1 MKTAIITTTINVPT
15 LLADYAKNVKKYKH
29 DAFFVVIGD
38 KKTPKATKPYCKKI
52 AKQFKVTI
60 EYLDIPDQLKY
71 LRKFPELNKHLVYN
85 SIQRR
90 NIGILLA
97 YEMGAEK
104 IITID
109 DDNFFISKDFIKLH
123 ALGKRNLETI
133 SSSTGWLNVCD
144 QLKEKHN
151 RRFYH
156 RGFAQEYR
164 FLDEKTKSI
173 KKNINVVVNA
183 GFWLNDPD
191 IDALTR
197 LYFPNNDI
205 TVTAYK
211 KKNDFAVAKKT
222 WTPFNSQN
230 TALARDIIP
239 AYFLSP
245 LVGRYDD
252 IWGAY
257 VVKRISDYLGDYIA
271 FGQPLVNQERNIHNY
286 WKDLA
291 KEDLGMQL
299 TTDFV
304 NLLKKI
310 KLTGKNYQDSF
321 AQLTKQLDILVK
333 KYDGTPAQQK
343 FLKDYVAGMKVWVK
357 TFKRMTQK

>member
-15 LLADYAKNVKKYKH
+15 LLADYAKNVKQYKH

-38 KKTPKATKPYCKKI
+38 KKTPEATKSYCKKI
-52 AKQFKVTI
+52 AKKFKVTI

-109 DDNFFISKDFIKLH
+109 DDNFFIAKDFIKLH
-123 ALGKRNLETI
+123 AIGKINLETI

-144 QLKEKHN
+144 QLKEKYN

-156 RGFAQEYR
+156 RGFALEYR
-164 FLDEKTKSI
+164 FLNEKTKST
-173 KKNINVVVNA
+173 KKNVNVVVNA

-211 KKNDFAVAKKT
+211 RKTNFAIAKNT

-230 TALARDIIP
+230 TALASSVIP

-257 VVKRISDYLGDYIA
+257 VIKRISDHLGDFIA
-271 FGQPLVNQERNIHNY
+271 FGNPLVKQERNIHNY

-299 TTDFV
+299 TNTFV
-304 NLLKKI
+304 EFLKKI

-321 AQLTKQLDILVK
+321 AQLTKQLETLIK
-333 KYDGTPAQQK
+333 NYNCSPEQHK
-343 FLKDYVAGMKVWVK
+343 FLKDYVAGMKVWVD
-357 TFKRMTQK
+357 TFKRVGKK